1 MQVEITLI
9 VQVLLQEELFQ
20 DTVIFVGLAAAKL
33 LNETGLDVVVLEAR
47 DRVGGRTLTA
57 HVSIHKSVQCTKSR
71 YICMFSNSTE
81 HFYRNVE
88 YLIRSKHLSVHK
100 TILYAVHCIML
111 HLVSVILVEAEDFA

>member
-81 HFYRNVE
+81 HFYRNIE
-88 YLIRSKHLSVHK
+88 CLIRSKHLSIHK

-111 HLVSVILVEAEDFA
+111 HLVSVILFEAEDFA